1 MAPTVLSCDANG
13 CEFATA
19 GYEPAVAVELLKM
32 HYNSQH
38 MQVQPP
44 PQAAGQAAPQVQTQ
58 LKPRAEKV
66 PRPTL
71 KLGVG
76 QDEFSY
82 FKDNWELYKRSCDI
96 TDEHSVRDQL
106 RAACDEDLKLKKDLF
121 SSCGSKLKTFTEPEL
136 LAEIE
141 KLAVLAQNNLVNVVQ
156 LLALTQDG
164 EENVRAFLARL
175 KSSASVCD
183 LSVTCT
189 AHTCE
194 ENVSYADKIILHAL
208 IRGLVDEEIR
218 EQVLAQTVEMSL
230 DETVKF
236 IEPK

>member
-1 MAPTVLSCDANG
+1 MAPITMDCSFDG
-13 CEFATA
+13 CQYVTPE
-19 GYEPAVAVELLKM
+19 YEVAFAVEVLKI
-32 HYNSQH
+32 HALGHSG
-38 MQVQPP
+38 QPNT
-44 PQAAGQAAPQVQTQ
+44 QTQ

-106 RAACDEDLKLKKDLF
+106 RAACNEDLKRDLY
-121 SSCGSKLKTFTEPEL
+121 SCFGSKLQTFTEPEL
-136 LAEIE
+136 LTEME

-164 EENVRAFLARL
+164 EGNVRAFLARL
-175 KSSASVCD
+175 KSSASICD
-183 LSVTCT
+183 LSVPCT
-189 AHTCE
+189 ALTCK
-194 ENVSYADKIILHAL
+194 ENMSYTDKLILHAL
-208 IRGLVDEEIR
+208 V
-218 EQVLAQTVEMSL
+218 
-230 DETVKF
+230 
-236 IEPK
+236 